1 MSASRLPHLFIRGLT
16 TVCQG
21 LIASHNQTSTLQR
34 FLAER
39 RSFVLP
45 ASVWP
50 HCRHPLHCA
59 GRALLRW
66 DSETTPGEL
75 PGEWASLSAFCPR
88 PLRRLINHPGDRLS
102 SLGHGMRWRQKNAC
116 VKTREWAVLWKWKV
130 VLWEGL
136 PAPTPPGTGTGWQPK
151 EVLFSSER
159 HPFSRFG
166 SPDAFRCCSH
176 LKGDNSVLGGFQ
188 GWRSR
193 SGPMPG
199 RPGVQFEV

>member
-16 TVCQG
+16 IVCQG
-21 LIASHNQTSTLQR
+21 LIVSHNQTSTLQR

-39 RSFVLP
+39 RSVASLP
-45 ASVWP
+45 TSSTLRW
-50 HCRHPLHCA
+50 
-59 GRALLRW
+59 ALLRW
-66 DSETTPGEL
+66 DSGTTPAEL
-75 PGEWASLSAFCPR
+75 PGEWASLSAFCPL

-102 SLGHGMRWRQKNAC
+102 SLGHGMRWRQKNVC

-136 PAPTPPGTGTGWQPK
+136 PAPTPPGTGTGWQPN

-199 RPGVQFEV
+199 RPGVQFEA